1 VDVFARGVDGGA
13 VLVENVRDYAGEDYF
28 NLITYA
34 RQGKEFGSVHRND
47 EVLSCG
53 LLRDVRFLPP
63 PPLHTPHHSACRMRG

>member
-1 VDVFARGVDGGA
+1 

-53 LLRDVRFLPP
+53 LLRDVRLTYCTH
-63 PPLHTPHHSACRMRG
+63 HTTPFRLAC